1 MRVRAQRI
9 VLQPG
14 TAHLSRAGIRAVLC
28 ICMERRSVSER
39 YRASGLAAA
48 FQKWKGAPQRRPQ
61 VPQAEEGILG

>member
-39 YRASGLAAA
+39 YRASGHAAA
-48 FQKWKGAPQRRPQ
+48 FQK
-61 VPQAEEGILG
+61 